1 MSPISLNA
9 LFLALGNNRTETVD
23 RQPSVEEETP
33 TLVDETTVEEK
44 KIPVGLITAFMME
57 NIKEPDFSTLKE

>member
-44 KIPVGLITAFMME
+44 KIPVGLTTAFMME

>member
-33 TLVDETTVEEK
+33 TLVDETTAEEK